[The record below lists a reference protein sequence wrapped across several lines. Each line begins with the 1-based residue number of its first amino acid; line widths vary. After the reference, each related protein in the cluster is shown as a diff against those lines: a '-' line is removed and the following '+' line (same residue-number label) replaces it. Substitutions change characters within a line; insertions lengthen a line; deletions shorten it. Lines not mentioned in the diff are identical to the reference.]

1 MFIFKNKSMMMKK
14 NLTAILFLTVLKS
27 MIFGQTTEADYKKA
41 SSCMGYKLEK
51 LIYNAY
57 VNAVESDSTKQFTYL
72 VNTKKGKQFFI
83 IDPIKKSK
91 SLAFDHE
98 ELAQQL
104 SLKFAKKYTS
114 TNLPFSQIKLNKE
127 LSSIKFV
134 VDDSTWNFN
143 LKSKIISNVSVKS
156 YDSDT
161 TLRSPDNKQI
171 LILENHNLFLFDPA
185 SKSKTA
191 LTTDGTEKKGYG
203 SAYNWYFFKDD
214 FLNERYDYDLEA
226 YWSPDSKK
234 IIVPV
239 FDRSKTQYMH
249 AMKWVPEK
257 GLLPHPIS
265 YERAMPG
272 DTNLTTSTYIVFDI
286 DTKKMT
292 PINIKASPEFLGT
305 SFYWSPDS
313 KLAYKINYD
322 RGYTGRNLLEVNPV
336 TGNTKMLLNETP
348 ETSVDVV
355 VEYFQAFNKS
365 KEFIW
370 RSEQDGW
377 SHLYL
382 YDLNTG
388 KLKNQ
393 ITKGEYVVRSVQY
406 VDEKNRKI
414 YFMAGGKEEN
424 FDPYYKLLYVINFD
438 GSGLKLLTPENG
450 DHNITFINDY
460 CQFVDNY
467 SRVDLPNI
475 AQLKNTNTGSII
487 MPLEKADI
495 SDLEAMGWKAPES
508 FKIKGRDGK
517 TDIYGVIY
525 RPFNF
530 DPTKSYPIIDGTY
543 SGPHTIRSAKTF
555 RKGLVNDDLPLAQ
568 LGFIVV
574 TIDGFGSAFRS
585 KAFHDASWKNLGDI
599 GSIDHIKAIKEMAKK
614 YSYMDTTRVG
624 IYGHS
629 AGGYDAVRA
638 LIIHPEFYKVAVSS
652 AGCHDLRLDKV
663 WWPEHHLGFP
673 NDKLY
678 VEQSNIDNASKIK
691 GKLLLVHGDI
701 DDNVNPVETMR
712 LVSELI
718 KFNKEFDLL
727 IIPNQDH
734 YTMYND
740 KYFIR
745 KRWDYFVKNLTNSIP
760 PPEFKID

>member
-1 MFIFKNKSMMMKK
+1 MKNKLAAM
-14 NLTAILFLTVLKS
+14 LFLTLLNN
-27 MIFGQTTEADYKKA
+27 ILYGQVTQDDYKKA

-51 LIYNAY
+51 LIYNSY
-57 VNAVESDSTKQFTYL
+57 VNAVTSDSTKLFSYL
-72 VNTKKGKQFFI
+72 VNTKNGKKFFLV
-83 IDPIKKSK
+83 DPIKKSK
-91 SLAFDHE
+91 SLAFDHV
-98 ELAQQL
+98 ELAKQL
-104 SLKFAKKYTS
+104 SLKFTRKYTS
-114 TNLPFSQIKLNKE
+114 DNLPFSQINFNRDV
-127 LSSIKFV
+127 SSVKFV
-134 VDDSTWNFN
+134 MDDSTWSYN
-143 LKSKIISNVSVKS
+143 LTSKIISNISVIS
-156 YDSDT
+156 YESDT
-161 TLRSPDNKQI
+161 TLASPDTKQI
-171 LILENHNLFLFDPA
+171 LMLDNHNLFLFDPI
-185 SKSKTA
+185 SKQKIA

-214 FLNERYDYDLEA
+214 FLNERYDYDIEA

-234 IIVPV
+234 IIIPV

-249 AMKWVPEK
+249 AMKWVPEN
-257 GLLPHPIS
+257 GLRPHPIS

-272 DTNLTTSTYIVFDI
+272 DTNLTTVTYIVI
-286 DTKKMT
+286 DLDSKKIT

-322 RGYTGRNLLEVNPV
+322 RGYTGRNLLEVNPI
-336 TGNTKMLLNETP
+336 TGSTRMLLVEKPT
-348 ETSVDVV
+348 TSVDVV
-355 VEYFQAFNKS
+355 VEYFQAFHKS
-365 KEFIW
+365 NEFIW

-382 YDLNTG
+382 YDLTTG

-393 ITKGEYVVRSVQY
+393 ITKGQFVVRSVQH

-414 YFMAGGKEEN
+414 YFMAGGKEVN
-424 FDPYYKLLYVINFD
+424 FDPYYKLLYVVNFD

-450 DHNITFINDY
+450 DHTVTFINDFT
-460 CQFVDNY
+460 QFVDNY
-467 SRVDLPNI
+467 SRVDLPNT
-475 AQLKNTNTGSII
+475 AQLKNTATGKVI

-495 SDLEAMGWKAPES
+495 SDLVAMGWRAPES

-530 DPTKSYPIIDGTY
+530 DSTKSYPIIDGTY
-543 SGPHTIRSAKTF
+543 SGPHTIRSAKSF

-585 KAFHDASWKNLGDI
+585 KVFHDASWKNLGDI

-614 YSYMDTTRVG
+614 YPYMDTSRVG

-663 WWPEHHLGFP
+663 WWPEHHLGLP

-678 VEQSNIDNASKIK
+678 VEQSNIDNAAKIK

-718 KFNKEFDLL
+718 KHNKEFDLL

-760 PPEFKID
+760 PSEFNID